1 MADIIQIR
9 RGTAS
14 QWTSTNPVLAD
25 GELGFETDT
34 KKGKL
39 GNGVTAWSSLP
50 YSFTGE
56 SANVAEQIEA
66 ATAKSTPVD
75 ADDFGITDSAASNVL
90 KKLSWAN
97 VKATLKTYFDTLYA
111 LSFQTFH
118 IAHSLTILLL
128 FVSYHLSYC

>member
-97 VKATLKTYFDTLYA
+97 VRLEEAQELESIQLVII
-111 LSFQTFH
+111 SEP
-118 IAHSLTILLL
+118 
-128 FVSYHLSYC
+128 